1 MPLLNIPTTCPM
13 RQLRPPGV
21 ETSTTLD
28 GIRPQSWMT
37 LEQYGCEISCWNYG
51 AFGTTLDMRDA

>member
-1 MPLLNIPTTCPM
+1 M

-51 AFGTTLDMRDA
+51 AFGTTMDMRDA